1 MSMQLSYE
9 AMRAMLQSRLKPSR
23 YEHSLGVAE
32 TAVQL
37 AQRFGVDVEQA
48 RVAGLLHDCARE
60 YPKEQMLTEAAQ
72 RGIPFGAIE
81 QSMPLLL
88 HAYIGAR
95 RISELYEVDDEA
107 IAQAIWRHTVGG
119 PGMTR
124 LDKIVWFADM
134 IEPHREYPEVEQL
147 RHLARVATLD
157 EMLLEGLSQSIAF
170 VVYKKHLI
178 HPDTVLARN
187 EILLQMRARQAKESG
202 QP

>member
-1 MSMQLSYE
+1 MSMQMSFA
-9 AMRAMLQSRLKPSR
+9 AMRALLQSRLKPSR

-32 TAVQL
+32 TAAKL
-37 AQRFGVDVEQA
+37 ARRFGVDEEQA

-60 YPKEQMLTEAAQ
+60 YPKEQMLAEAVR

-124 LDKIVWFADM
+124 LDKIIWFADM
-134 IEPHREYPEVEQL
+134 IEPNREYPEVEEL
-147 RHLARVATLD
+147 RRLAREATLD
-157 EMLLEGLSQSIAF
+157 AMVLEGLSQSIAF
-170 VVYKKHLI
+170 VIYKHHLI

-187 EILLQMRARQAKESG
+187 ELLLQQAAQVKESG
-202 QP
+202 QR